1 MMRKPALP
9 DPQTGRLLA
18 WALYD
23 WANSAY
29 AALIQ
34 TFVFATYFTSQV
46 AKDSTIGTTQWG
58 NAIGIAGLLI
68 ALLGPL
74 LGAAADQGG
83 PRQGLL
89 RALTG
94 LAVLTTALLWL
105 VRPTTDD
112 VTLAL
117 LLVGIGTV
125 AFELAG
131 VLYNALLP
139 ALAPR
144 SRIGRWSGWGWG
156 LGYVGGLLCLVVA
169 LFGFVLDDA
178 WLPLPREDAEHVRAT
193 FLLTAVWFL
202 VFSLPLLSLR
212 LDPPDGRKPLLRAA
226 RDGLQQLA
234 GTLRRVREYATLVR
248 FLIARM
254 LYVDGLATLFAFGG
268 VYAAGTFG
276 MSEQQVL
283 LFGILL
289 NVTAAIGAVGFA
301 WLDDHSGP
309 RATMLLALTGLILL
323 GTLVLLVESRTAFWV
338 LGSALGLFVGPAQAA
353 GRSYLAHAAP
363 PHLRAELFGLF
374 ALSGKA
380 TAFAGPLLVGWVTWV
395 AGNQRIGMATIVVFF
410 LLGLLMLLTVP
421 EAPRERD

>member
-1 MMRKPALP
+1 MPHFVPPAP
-9 DPQTGRLLA
+9 PTRRLLA

-34 TFVFATYFTSQV
+34 TFVFATYFTTQV
-46 AKDSTIGTTQWG
+46 AQDSTTGTAQWG

-68 ALLGPL
+68 AVLGPL

-89 RALTG
+89 RALT
-94 LAVLTTALLWL
+94 AVAVVSTALLWL
-105 VRPTTDD
+105 VRPTSEDA
-112 VTLAL
+112 TLAL
-117 LLVGIGTV
+117 LLVMLGTV

-144 SRIGRWSGWGWG
+144 ARIGRWSGWGWG
-156 LGYVGGLLCLVVA
+156 AGYAGGLVCLLVA
-169 LFGFVLDDA
+169 LFGFVRADA
-178 WLPLPREDAEHVRAT
+178 WLPLPREHAEHVRAT

-202 VFSLPLLSLR
+202 VFALPLLALR
-212 LDPPDGRKPLLRAA
+212 LDSPSQRKPLLPAA
-226 RDGLQQLA
+226 RAGLRQLLA
-234 GTLRRVREYATLVR
+234 TLRRVREYAPLVR
-248 FLIARM
+248 FLVARM

-289 NVTAAIGAVGFA
+289 NVTAAVGAIGFA

-323 GTLVLLVESRTAFWV
+323 GTLVLLVESRLAFWV
-338 LGSALGLFVGPAQAA
+338 LGGALGLFVGPAQAA

-380 TAFAGPLLVGWVTWV
+380 TAFVGPLLVGWVTWL
-395 AGNQRIGMATIVVFF
+395 AGSQRIGMATIVVFF
-410 LLGLLMLLTVP
+410 LLGFLMLLTVP
-421 EAPRERD
+421 EASRERD